1 MNPENLTW
9 RLLTAEEL
17 TKVYL
22 DEMRRDFP
30 QSELKPLSMILNSE
44 AAAGGVSVDGAARG
58 L

>member
-1 MNPENLTW
+1 MNPVRLTW

-30 QSELKPLSMILNSE
+30 RASSSP
-44 AAAGGVSVDGAARG
+44 
-58 L
+58 